1 MLFHWLKCRKNTE
14 SKNPKAAKIKKG
26 RTMLSSN
33 CVVCSSK
40 RLRFVKEQEPSRLL
54 SSLSIRTLLSHIHLV
69 GPLMFLWY
77 KMNKVLNSSF
87 LAGHRFMPDMNL

>member
-1 MLFHWLKCRKNTE
+1 MLFHWLKCTKNTE

-40 RLRFVKEQEPSRLL
+40 RLRFVKEQEPSGLL

-69 GPLMFLWY
+69 GPLLFF
-77 KMNKVLNSSF
+77 VV
-87 LAGHRFMPDMNL
+87 

>member
-1 MLFHWLKCRKNTE
+1 MLFHWLKCTKNTE
-14 SKNPKAAKIKKG
+14 SKNPKAAKTKNG
-26 RTMLSSN
+26 RTILSSN

-40 RLRFVKEQEPSRLL
+40 KSRFVKEQEPSGLL

-77 KMNKVLNSSF
+77 KMNKVLNNSF
-87 LAGHRFMPDMNL
+87 LAGYRFMTDMNL